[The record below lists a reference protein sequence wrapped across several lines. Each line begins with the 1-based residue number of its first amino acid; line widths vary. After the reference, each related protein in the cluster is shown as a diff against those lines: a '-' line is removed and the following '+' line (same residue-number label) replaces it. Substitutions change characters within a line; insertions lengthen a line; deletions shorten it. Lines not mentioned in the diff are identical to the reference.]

1 MTDPTHELDEI
12 VVQGQR
18 RRSDGTFPAGPG
30 GGGPGGGSSGGE
42 HQNEVE
48 DPGTQPPEPPPPH
61 PCDHPD
67 ARKIW
72 NSDAA
77 AAAAVAALAA
87 RAASLNDGSNLGNRE
102 FGANLFIN
110 NSGQVDVTEIDV
122 GPEAVVGD
130 IPEVEI
136 LPHGTT
142 YLNWMGDIHN
152 HPSGDGRLSTN
163 ERSQFNARI
172 DRMIRDFPS
181 RTEALALA
189 AYVVVLDPT
198 APRGYRIYAHTR
210 QTEADQLGK
219 EVDPDAE
226 PCPSN

>member
-77 AAAAVAALAA
+77 AAAAVAASAA

-102 FGANLFIN
+102 LGANLFMN
-110 NSGQVDVTEIDV
+110 NSGQVDITQIDV
-122 GPEAVVGD
+122 GE
-130 IPEVEI
+130 
-136 LPHGTT
+136 
-142 YLNWMGDIHN
+142 
-152 HPSGDGRLSTN
+152 
-163 ERSQFNARI
+163 
-172 DRMIRDFPS
+172 
-181 RTEALALA
+181 
-189 AYVVVLDPT
+189 
-198 APRGYRIYAHTR
+198 
-210 QTEADQLGK
+210 
-219 EVDPDAE
+219 
-226 PCPSN
+226 